1 MVDTANT
8 VVENRDMKPLR
19 VGLDIGS
26 TTVKAV
32 VLDQADALD
41 ATLFSDYRRHHANVR
56 ATVAGLLKDIH
67 TRLVEEGRGDEPIRL
82 AITGSGGLALADNLH
97 VPFIQEVIAET
108 EAIDAEYPQADVI
121 IELGGE
127 DAKITYLKPTP
138 EQRMNGSCAGGTG
151 AFIDQ
156 MSTLL
161 DTDAEG
167 LNEMAKHYTTLY
179 PIASRCG
186 VFAKT
191 DLQPLINDG
200 AAKPDLAASIFTAGA
215 LLSMSAA
222 GIDPLAVL
230 DGAVETAQAMDIR
243 AFENPAWLYAA
254 ARAVL
259 AGKGYGREFL
269 CFFDHSLDALG
280 RWWQQLTWQWQTGRS
295 RALTPVTAL
304 LPGDLGV
311 LDKLAASGQAQMLE
325 TLVHFAPIAKKV
337 PVEMDWKDYDG
348 LGFLSGRNWEDVEQ
362 ALAGALNETHSMAG
376 VPLVDVDAGDLT
388 AESLGSLF
396 YFLELSSALTA
407 CLAGEEPF
415 PPDGAKVQRCAMA
428 QLRGENT

>member
-1 MVDTANT
+1 MP
-8 VVENRDMKPLR
+8 R
-19 VGLDIGS
+19 
-26 TTVKAV
+26 
-32 VLDQADALD
+32 
-41 ATLFSDYRRHHANVR
+41 
-56 ATVAGLLKDIH
+56 
-67 TRLVEEGRGDEPIRL
+67 
-82 AITGSGGLALADNLH
+82 
-97 VPFIQEVIAET
+97 
-108 EAIDAEYPQADVI
+108 
-121 IELGGE
+121 ELGG
-127 DAKITYLKPTP
+127 T
-138 EQRMNGSCAGGTG
+138 
-151 AFIDQ
+151 
-156 MSTLL
+156 
-161 DTDAEG
+161 
-167 LNEMAKHYTTLY
+167 
-179 PIASRCG
+179 
-186 VFAKT
+186 
-191 DLQPLINDG
+191 
-200 AAKPDLAASIFTAGA
+200 ASIFTAGA
-215 LLSMSAA
+215 LLPMSAA

-311 LDKLAASGQAQMLE
+311 LDNLAASGQAQMLE

-362 ALAGALNETHSMAG
+362 ALAAALCEIHSMAG

>member
-1 MVDTANT
+1 MVNVDISNVWAAVSLPELLGREKEVFDAHQKLVNHQLGGPDFLGWLSRPDSIQARLIHGIRRASDQILADSEVLVVCGACCTAAAAKAAIEAYHGCARNLLHT
-8 VVENRDMKPLR
+8 PQIFFVGGSLSSRQWLELSQLLEDRSYSLLLVSPTGSDLGTNVTARGLRWLMERKYGAAAKNHIFVATPVGTPLHR
-19 VGLDIGS
+19 CG
-26 TTVKAV
+26 
-32 VLDQADALD
+32 Q
-41 ATLFSDYRRHHANVR
+41 
-56 ATVAGLLKDIH
+56 
-67 TRLVEEGRGDEPIRL
+67 EEGYELFPMPR
-82 AITGSGGLALADNLH
+82 
-97 VPFIQEVIAET
+97 
-108 EAIDAEYPQADVI
+108 
-121 IELGGE
+121 ELGG
-127 DAKITYLKPTP
+127 T
-138 EQRMNGSCAGGTG
+138 
-151 AFIDQ
+151 
-156 MSTLL
+156 
-161 DTDAEG
+161 
-167 LNEMAKHYTTLY
+167 
-179 PIASRCG
+179 
-186 VFAKT
+186 
-191 DLQPLINDG
+191 
-200 AAKPDLAASIFTAGA
+200 ASIFTAGA
-215 LLSMSAA
+215 LLPMSAA

-311 LDKLAASGQAQMLE
+311 LDNLAASGQAQMLE

>member
-1 MVDTANT
+1 
-8 VVENRDMKPLR
+8 
-19 VGLDIGS
+19 
-26 TTVKAV
+26 
-32 VLDQADALD
+32 
-41 ATLFSDYRRHHANVR
+41 
-56 ATVAGLLKDIH
+56 
-67 TRLVEEGRGDEPIRL
+67 
-82 AITGSGGLALADNLH
+82 
-97 VPFIQEVIAET
+97 
-108 EAIDAEYPQADVI
+108 
-121 IELGGE
+121 
-127 DAKITYLKPTP
+127 
-138 EQRMNGSCAGGTG
+138 
-151 AFIDQ
+151 
-156 MSTLL
+156 
-161 DTDAEG
+161 
-167 LNEMAKHYTTLY
+167 
-179 PIASRCG
+179 
-186 VFAKT
+186 
-191 DLQPLINDG
+191 
-200 AAKPDLAASIFTAGA
+200 
-215 LLSMSAA
+215 
-222 GIDPLAVL
+222 
-230 DGAVETAQAMDIR
+230 MDIR

-295 RALTPVTAL
+295 RALTPVPAL

-311 LDKLAASGQAQMLE
+311 LDNLAASGQAQALE
-325 TLVHFAPIAKKV
+325 ALVHLAPIAEKV
-337 PVEMDWKDYDG
+337 PVELDWKDYDG

-428 QLRGENT
+428 